1 MKTLTTAKKKQKRK
15 GMVGNK
21 ILPGKS
27 ILCGINEKKTY
38 DKKNANCSQAES
50 SKMTRNDAA
59 CQRALALGKSPASQ
73 RINKHV

>member
-1 MKTLTTAKKKQKRK
+1 MKTLTTAKKSRK
-15 GMVGNK
+15 GKEWSGTKYYQERAYCVGLMK
-21 ILPGKS
+21 
-27 ILCGINEKKTY
+27 KKTY
-38 DKKNANCSQAES
+38 DKKIANCSQAES

>member
-1 MKTLTTAKKKQKRK
+1 
-15 GMVGNK
+15 MVGNK

-27 ILCGINEKKTY
+27 ILCGINEKKKKTY
-38 DKKNANCSQAES
+38 DKKIANCSQAES
-50 SKMTRNDAA
+50 SKMTRNGAA